1 MNEFAPGQAF
11 LKGGGRMAARIAAT
25 DWRDPPLGPIEQWPV
40 ALRMALSIMLNA
52 RSAKVLGWTG
62 AYYCFFNDAYAA
74 ELGDRAGPALG
85 APLATVWQENWDL
98 VEPIAGRA
106 MSGEGSQHEDMPLV
120 SIRSG
125 VPERAF
131 RTFSFSAL
139 RDEDGVVR
147 GVLCTTLDVTARVLA
162 QQKAQDVEA
171 RLQLSLDASGHI
183 GTWTVELDT
192 MKTFMDERFARL
204 FGMAGEAAR
213 SGPDIHNFIN
223 LIHEQDRARVQ
234 AAVRSAIESGGAYES
249 EYRVPQPSGAMTWI
263 NSKGR
268 VFNDSVTGERRFA
281 GVAINITE
289 RKLAEQAVRESE
301 AKFRTIADAMPQM
314 VWSTRPDG
322 FHDYYNEQW
331 YAYTGMPAGSTDGEG
346 WNDMFHPDDQE
357 RAWASWRSCL
367 DTGAVYEIEY
377 RLRHHSGQYR
387 WVLGRALPVRD
398 EAGRITRWMG
408 TCTDIHVHKQAEDEL
423 HRANRQKD
431 EFLAML
437 AHELRNPL
445 APIST
450 SAQLLGMAGVSPA
463 TIKRASEVISRQVT
477 HMTSLVDDLLD
488 VSRVTRGLVTVARD
502 TCDMKLILA
511 GALEQTRPLVE
522 SRAHVLNVTTP
533 DGCVLV
539 HGDRNRLVQVIAN
552 LVSNAAKY
560 TPQHGRIAVVLAAEG
575 PDVRLTITDNGSGME
590 ADLLPHVFDLFTQ
603 GHRTPDRSQGGL
615 GLGLALVK
623 NIIGLHDGTVS
634 AHSEG
639 LGKGSEFV
647 MTLPRVMPAAAAG
660 ASALEGSTVVPPMH
674 IMLVDDNVDAV
685 QSLAALLQGD
695 GHTVTAHFNGRTA
708 LDEARS
714 AHVNVFILDIGL
726 PDIDGYELVRRL
738 RVLPG
743 MDRAH
748 FIALTGYGQSHD
760 RGLALAAGFDH
771 HCIKPINM
779 DELRRLLQRLAST

>member
-1 MNEFAPGQAF
+1 MNEFAPGLAF
-11 LKGGGRMAARIAAT
+11 LNGGGSMAARIAAA
-25 DWRDPPLGPIEQWPV
+25 DWRGHRLGPIAQWPA
-40 ALRMALSIMLNA
+40 ALRMSLSIMLNA
-52 RSAKVLGWTG
+52 RSAQVLGWTSD
-62 AYYCFFNDAYAA
+62 YFCFFNDAYALA
-74 ELGDRAGPALG
+74 LGERADTALG
-85 APLATVWQENWDL
+85 APLAEVWADNWDL
-98 VEPIAGRA
+98 IEPIAARA
-106 MSGEGSQHEDMPLV
+106 FFGEGSEHE
-120 SIRSG
+120 
-125 VPERAF
+125 AC
-131 RTFSFSAL
+131 SFSAL
-139 RDEDGVVR
+139 RDEQGQVR
-147 GVLCTTLDVTARVLA
+147 GVLCTTLDVTHRVLA
-162 QQKAQDVEA
+162 LQQAQDVDT
-171 RLQLSLDASGHI
+171 RLQMSLDASGHI
-183 GTWTVELDT
+183 GTWTVDLDT
-192 MKTFMDERFARL
+192 MKTYMDERFARL
-204 FGMAGEAAR
+204 FGMDGAAAR
-213 SGPDIHNFIN
+213 SGPDIDNFID

-234 AAVRSAIESGGAYES
+234 AAVRAAIASGGAYQS
-249 EYRVPQPSGAMTWI
+249 EYRVPQPSGAMVWV

-268 VFNDSVTGERRFA
+268 VFQDGVTGARRFA
-281 GVAINITE
+281 GVAIDITD
-289 RKLAEQAVRESE
+289 RKLAEQAVRDSE
-301 AKFRTIADAMPQM
+301 AKFRTIANAMPQM
-314 VWSTRPDG
+314 VWSTLPDG

-331 YAYTGMPAGSTDGEG
+331 YAYTGMPPGSTDGEG
-346 WNDMFHPDDQE
+346 WNGMFHPDDQE
-357 RAWASWRSCL
+357 RAWQCWRQCL
-367 DTGAVYEIEY
+367 ATGAVYEIEY

-408 TCTDIHVHKQAEDEL
+408 TCTDIHLHKQAEDEL

-450 SAQLLGMAGVSPA
+450 SAQLLGMTGVSPA
-463 TIKRASEVISRQVT
+463 IIQRASEVISRQVA

-522 SRAHVLNVTTP
+522 SRAHVLDVSTP
-533 DGCVLV
+533 EEAVLV

-560 TPQHGRIAVVLAAEG
+560 TPQHGRIGVVLALKG
-575 PDVRLTITDNGSGME
+575 TDVRLTVTDNGSGMDAE
-590 ADLLPHVFDLFTQ
+590 LLPHVFDLFTQ

-623 NIIGLHDGTVS
+623 NIVGLHEGSVS

-639 LGKGSEFV
+639 LGKGSTFV
-647 MTLPRVMPAAAAG
+647 MTLPRVMPSAEAG
-660 ASALEGSTVVPPMH
+660 AATQLGGGAVRPMR

-695 GHTVTAHFNGRTA
+695 GHTVTSHFDGRTA
-708 LDEARS
+708 LDDARS
-714 AHVNVFILDIGL
+714 ALVEVFILDIGL

-743 MDRAH
+743 MDRAY

-760 RGLALAAGFDH
+760 RSLALAAGFDH

-779 DELRRLLQRLAST
+779 DELRLLLRLASA